1 MTTIEKL
8 EEIEKTVRDM
18 TELQLQ
24 QEKRL
29 VEVENRKVQLPDYG
43 PILKEILQRVENS
56 KPQATDN
63 TEINN
68 LSAKV
73 AQQTAKLP
81 DRWRVIHL
89 HDFSPGSKKF
99 IIGATIILLAFCSV
113 MAISINLWHRN
124 GELSANSVR
133 YRMVRQYYPEVAAW
147 VERKYKQD
155 PDAIKTEVER
165 LEAEQEALRLLEEA
179 GRQKEDELRENR
191 QKYENIRKQRDGRK
205 KK

>member
-1 MTTIEKL
+1 MEKL
-8 EEIEKTVRDM
+8 EEIEKTVQDM

-43 PILKEILQRVENS
+43 PILKEILQWVENNR
-56 KPQATDN
+56 PQATDN

-73 AQQTAKLP
+73 ERLNEKLP
-81 DRWRVIHL
+81 DRWRIIHL
-89 HDFSPGSKKF
+89 HDFSPGSKGF
-99 IIGATIILLAFCSV
+99 ITGGILLLLVFCSV
-113 MAISINLWHRN
+113 MAIGINLWHRN

-133 YRMVRQYYPEVAAW
+133 YRMIRQYYPEVAAW
-147 VERKYKQD
+147 AERKYIQD
-155 PDAIKTEVER
+155 PDAVKTEVER
-165 LEAEQEALRLLEEA
+165 LEAEQKALRLLEEA
-179 GRQKEDELRENR
+179 ERQKENELRENR
-191 QKYENIRKQRDGRK
+191 QKSDNIRKQRDGRK